1 MPGMHSSE
9 GDDSDDDEKE
19 NDEPSDGNKMPGL
32 ADMDD
37 NSSLPVKIDSIGCEC
52 FDGCN
57 VLVKFISKIFHHC
70 NVSVRVTLP
79 KLYLNRTR
87 FFTDCMKGG
96 CLLWLLR
103 RIPLMIPLMSALTEL
118 V

>member
-79 KLYLNRTR
+79 KLYLNKMR
-87 FFTDCMKGG
+87 F
-96 CLLWLLR
+96 LLV
-103 RIPLMIPLMSALTEL
+103 A
-118 V
+118 

>member
-1 MPGMHSSE
+1 MVYTRSYSFLSEMESSTSGTVVMMPGMHSSE
-9 GDDSDDDEKE
+9 GDDSDEKE

-37 NSSLPVKIDSIGCEC
+37 NSNLPVKIDSIGCEC

-79 KLYLNRTR
+79 KLYFNRMR
-87 FFTDCMKGG
+87 F
-96 CLLWLLR
+96 LLV
-103 RIPLMIPLMSALTEL
+103 A
-118 V
+118 